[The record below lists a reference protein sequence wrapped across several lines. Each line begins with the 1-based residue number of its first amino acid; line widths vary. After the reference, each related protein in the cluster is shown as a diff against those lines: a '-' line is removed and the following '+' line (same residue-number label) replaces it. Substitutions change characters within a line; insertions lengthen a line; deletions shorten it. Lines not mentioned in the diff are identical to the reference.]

1 MNTPETIDWFVTSKC
16 NLKCDF
22 CYGPYPEIENR
33 KIIKDIAYKISESN
47 VANVTLCGGE
57 PFVNPDIFEIID
69 ILIDNGKNVYV
80 SSNGHFPIKILRVLD
95 KLSGV
100 SISLDSYDKKNFEKI
115 RGNLSDFDKVIES
128 IKIISSENPN
138 KLKITTVLSSLNI
151 NSMVDIGNFILEYNP
166 KIWRILKFVPRMKG
180 SLNRGIY
187 EISDNDF
194 SKSIDE
200 LNLFFSD
207 LKIYASKEE
216 EINSCFLIDHR
227 GNIILPRN
235 DIYDIVGNCFN
246 KSIEECWEKYWKSKK
261 IHYRNKIWM
270 SEIKK

>member
-100 SISLDSYDKKNFEKI
+100 SISL
-115 RGNLSDFDKVIES
+115 
-128 IKIISSENPN
+128 
-138 KLKITTVLSSLNI
+138 
-151 NSMVDIGNFILEYNP
+151 
-166 KIWRILKFVPRMKG
+166 
-180 SLNRGIY
+180 
-187 EISDNDF
+187 
-194 SKSIDE
+194 
-200 LNLFFSD
+200 
-207 LKIYASKEE
+207 
-216 EINSCFLIDHR
+216 
-227 GNIILPRN
+227 
-235 DIYDIVGNCFN
+235 
-246 KSIEECWEKYWKSKK
+246 
-261 IHYRNKIWM
+261 
-270 SEIKK
+270 